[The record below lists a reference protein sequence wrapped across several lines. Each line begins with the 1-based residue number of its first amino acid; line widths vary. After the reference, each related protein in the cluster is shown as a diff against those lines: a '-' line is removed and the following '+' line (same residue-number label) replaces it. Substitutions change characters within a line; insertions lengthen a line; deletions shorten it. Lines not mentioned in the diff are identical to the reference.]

1 MRGMP
6 LALVNVLRNPELEAL
21 LDNYVQKQ
29 EEDKKMKDGQEEAQM
44 PQTLSLL
51 MAVDPKDEKKEEDPK
66 DETSSQDTIPEDLD
80 ELELAIQE
88 QERRV
93 DAAQAAYRAYREQ
106 VANGTNPAAL
116 AIKKAKRYGL
126 PEPLHPFTRLW
137 PLTPPPRSW
146 PWPGEDEAC
155 KHGP

>member
-21 LDNYVQKQ
+21 LDSYVQKQ

-66 DETSSQDTIPEDLD
+66 DEKKEENGALLSSSQETIPEDPYF
-80 ELELAIQE
+80 LELAIQE

-93 DAAQAAYRAYREQ
+93 DAAQAAYREQ
-106 VANGTNPAAL
+106 V
-116 AIKKAKRYGL
+116 AKRYGL
-126 PEPLHPFTRLW
+126 PEPLRPAAAETAVLSS
-137 PLTPPPRSW
+137 PTTQCS
-146 PWPGEDEAC
+146 WPGEDEAC